1 MGEITRVSELSGV
14 GVSIQRCVEPIAGHD
29 GDTPNECKYY
39 LNGPP
44 AISMNKFKEE
54 KRRKRALYRYLLA
67 CSATTT
73 SKGRRGSDTDTRE
86 DGQLAAGVMRLSS
99 MSASSPEKPE
109 STTFIGSPAF
119 LFVI

>member
-44 AISMNKFKEE
+44 
-54 KRRKRALYRYLLA
+54 
-67 CSATTT
+67 
-73 SKGRRGSDTDTRE
+73 G
-86 DGQLAAGVMRLSS
+86 
-99 MSASSPEKPE
+99 
-109 STTFIGSPAF
+109 
-119 LFVI
+119 